1 MSKKYCIA
9 CGSIIKEKDL
19 DQTPYGPKHIGCS
32 LIGHDNAL
40 GLEIRKKIITK
51 PLQKGV

>member
-9 CGSIIKEKDL
+9 CGRLIKKVEL
-19 DQTPYGPKHIGCS
+19 DMTKYGPKHISCS

-51 PLQKGV
+51 PLQKG